1 MEPACIRHT
10 DLPGTTKL
18 FADFSYHFDRVAR
31 FYRHDPHNPESFR
44 AAAAEVDYPDERRA
58 AMVEALGSQN
68 GAGASV
74 SGGSESL
81 ARFAEP
87 GTVAIVTGQQVGL
100 FSGPCYTIYKAI
112 TAARV
117 ARDLTARGVPAV
129 PVFWLATEDHDFE
142 EVNHVWTFGAAHQPL
157 KLSVEKPI
165 ELNGRQR
172 PVGGI
177 AIDRPPVDQL
187 AESLE
192 TFPHGAEVA
201 AMVRDAYRPG
211 STMGQGFRALLKH
224 LLAKLDLLFLDPLD
238 PAVRKIS
245 EPIIR
250 RALEAAPELKARL
263 VERNKELEAAGYHA
277 QVHVDEKTSLFFLL
291 ENGGRVPLRRKNFEF
306 SDLRDR
312 AAEISPNALLR
323 PVVQDFLLPT
333 AAYIGGPAELA
344 YLAQSQVIYDR
355 LLGHMPVA
363 MARSSFTLLEP
374 RAAKLI
380 ERYGMSVAQ
389 TFIDEESLQAHV
401 AQVLAPD
408 SVKSAFADA
417 AAEVESGV
425 AHLRTELEQF
435 DPTLAS
441 ALDKSRAKILYQI
454 EKTRRKI
461 ERETL
466 HRDQRAS
473 GDSHYLAS
481 LLFPHRHLQ
490 ERFYTILPF
499 LARHGVDLID
509 RLYDAA
515 QIDCPDHRVL
525 EI

>member
-100 FSGPCYTIYKAI
+100 FSGPCYTIYKAV

-165 ELNGRQR
+165 GLNGRQR

-187 AESLE
+187 AESL
-192 TFPHGAEVA
+192 
-201 AMVRDAYRPG
+201 
-211 STMGQGFRALLKH
+211 
-224 LLAKLDLLFLDPLD
+224 
-238 PAVRKIS
+238 
-245 EPIIR
+245 
-250 RALEAAPELKARL
+250 
-263 VERNKELEAAGYHA
+263 
-277 QVHVDEKTSLFFLL
+277 
-291 ENGGRVPLRRKNFEF
+291 
-306 SDLRDR
+306 
-312 AAEISPNALLR
+312 
-323 PVVQDFLLPT
+323 
-333 AAYIGGPAELA
+333 
-344 YLAQSQVIYDR
+344 
-355 LLGHMPVA
+355 
-363 MARSSFTLLEP
+363 
-374 RAAKLI
+374 
-380 ERYGMSVAQ
+380 
-389 TFIDEESLQAHV
+389 
-401 AQVLAPD
+401 
-408 SVKSAFADA
+408 
-417 AAEVESGV
+417 
-425 AHLRTELEQF
+425 
-435 DPTLAS
+435 
-441 ALDKSRAKILYQI
+441 
-454 EKTRRKI
+454 
-461 ERETL
+461 
-466 HRDQRAS
+466 
-473 GDSHYLAS
+473 
-481 LLFPHRHLQ
+481 
-490 ERFYTILPF
+490 
-499 LARHGVDLID
+499 
-509 RLYDAA
+509 
-515 QIDCPDHRVL
+515 
-525 EI
+525 